1 MRNRRRRLATVGLC
15 AAVLTAVL
23 TAQTRPDI
31 LWMRGGNPTYMGNW
45 NVYCYDIAI
54 SPNGLYYAAVHNMTT
69 VKIWR
74 VHDGRLMRTI
84 STSQAS
90 PTAVTFSPDSQR
102 VAIGDAFSGH
112 IRIVRICDGVLERTL
127 RGHTNTIMSLAYSP
141 DGAYLASA
149 GYDGKILVWQ
159 TSDYTIRHQHNYYSR
174 AVAFSPDGQTLAC
187 GDSDGRVLLFRAN
200 DGTLLRTLA
209 EHTGVVFTVAFSPNG
224 QYLASGGYDGTI
236 KLWRLSDGV
245 AVHTMSGFS
254 RLVTRVAFSP
264 DSAFLAS
271 ASSDSRIRVWS
282 VSSGALAYTI
292 ELPDQVGYIL
302 TTYTTDGQYLV
313 SAGQYIHFWRA
324 SDGEH
329 DRDGGAYDDAVYSVA
344 FSPDEQFLATGS
356 ADGSV
361 KIWRVRDG
369 NLEHA
374 FMPNGRFYLVFA
386 VAYSPNGEYLAV
398 GGASNDARV
407 RVYRTSDWQQVAA
420 LDTQLGQ
427 PRSLAFSPDGQYLAS
442 GDYSSTI
449 RIWRVSDWTLE
460 RTLVHGGGGGFEIH
474 SLAFSPDGNSL
485 ASASGDGTVRVW
497 DWRNGTT
504 LYTTGQ
510 HNTPYP
516 YTIAFS
522 PDGQYLLEG
531 GAIRTA
537 RLRNASTGAL
547 VRDYISTDDPLHVA
561 FTSDGQY
568 LIHAGH
574 RGVFFWRINNNTAP
588 AQTYTDEAFGVRCL
602 AVSPSGKWF
611 AYGRLDAVVVLARNP
626 FGPQPEG
633 DVNADG
639 CVDDADLLAVLFAFG
654 EIGMGLPEDLNKDC
668 VVDDADLLLVL
679 FNFGTGC

>member
-15 AAVLTAVL
+15 AALLTAAL

-31 LWMRGGNPTYMGNW
+31 LWMRGGNSTYQGNL
-45 NVYCYDIAI
+45 NAYYIDLAL
-54 SPNGLYYAAVHNMTT
+54 SPNGLYYAAVHNTGM

-74 VHDGRLMRTI
+74 VHDGRLIRTI
-84 STSQAS
+84 FTSQAT
-90 PTAVTFSPDSQR
+90 PRVVAFSPDSQR
-102 VAIGDAFSGH
+102 VAIGDAYSGY

-127 RGHTNTIMSLAYSP
+127 QGHTNSIMALAYSP

-149 GYDGKILVWQ
+149 GYDGKILVWRM
-159 TSDYTIRHQHNYYSR
+159 SDSTIMYQRNYYSS
-174 AVAFSPDGQTLAC
+174 AVAFSPDGQTLVC
-187 GDSDGRVLLFRAN
+187 GIHDGRVLLFRAS

-209 EHTGVVFTVAFSPNG
+209 GHTQGVYTVAFSPNG
-224 QYLASGGYDGTI
+224 QYLASGGLDNTLR
-236 KLWRLSDGV
+236 LWRLSDGAPV
-245 AVHTMSGFS
+245 YTLSGFTC
-254 RLVTRVAFSP
+254 VRVAFSP

-282 VSSGALAYTI
+282 VSSGALVYTI
-292 ELPDQVGYIL
+292 EPPDQVGLIL
-302 TTYTTDGQYLV
+302 IAYTTDGQYLV
-313 SAGQYIHFWRA
+313 STGQYLHFWRA

-329 DRDGGAYDDAVYSVA
+329 VRDGGAYDDAVYAVA

-356 ADGSV
+356 EDGSV

-369 NLEHA
+369 ALEHA
-374 FMPNGRFYLVFA
+374 FIPNGRFLYVFA

-398 GGASNDARV
+398 GGASQDAQV

-420 LDTQLGQ
+420 LVATTGQ
-427 PRSLAFSPDGQYLAS
+427 TRSLAFSPDGQYLAR
-442 GDYSSTI
+442 GGYSTI
-449 RIWRVSDWTLE
+449 YIWRVSDWTLE

-485 ASASGDGTVRVW
+485 ASASRDGTVSVW

-504 LYTTGQ
+504 LYTTSQ
-510 HNTPYP
+510 HNVPYP
-516 YTIAFS
+516 YTVAFS

-531 GAIRTA
+531 GITRIA

-547 VRDYISTDDPLHVA
+547 VREYISTDDPLYVA
-561 FTSDGQY
+561 FTSDGQH

-574 RGVFFWRINNNTAP
+574 RGVFFWNINNNTAP
-588 AQTYTDEAFGVRCL
+588 AQTYTDEAFSVRCL

-626 FGPQPEG
+626 FASLPEG

-654 EIGMGLPEDLNKDC
+654 EIGMGIPEDLNKDC
-668 VVDDADLLLVL
+668 MVDDADLLLVL